1 MAYQSLYR
9 RYRSGTFN
17 ELVGQ
22 NHVVTALKNAVT
34 ENRVGHAYLFS
45 GPRGTGKTSTA
56 RILGK
61 ALNCTDLQEEGEP
74 CCSCESCISFTDG
87 TSYDLQEL
95 DAASNNGVEAVRDL
109 ISKVALGSP
118 GRTKIYILDE
128 VHMLTAGAENALLK
142 TLEEPPS
149 HVVFILATTEPHK
162 VAPTIRSR
170 TQHYE
175 FELLPGDELEKHIRW
190 VAEDADLNVSDE
202 MIEYVLRSGGGS
214 ARDTLSALEQVV
226 TAGGVPNDDD
236 ALGIIINGITKS
248 DPSLVVSGLSQ
259 AIRSGRD
266 PRIIGESL
274 IDRLRDGFLFAL
286 HAPTEHFSD
295 HQRERASSLA
305 EVIKL
310 ATLTRALETIGSALI
325 GMRQSSDPRIDLEV
339 ALIRLTH
346 PELSSEIGALV
357 ERIERLEAGNTIS
370 QPLVNQQ
377 ISKKD
382 TNNEEKKSSEN
393 QINETLPKDEVETE
407 ENKGDLPAG
416 TARIEESWIQAKKSL
431 KGLTKALFKELPISI
446 AEDGT
451 VYLTAPNETHKQ
463 KCDER
468 LAEASSLLTQQ
479 VGQKIDLIILVS
491 ERVTVEK
498 SKKPE
503 VVKKQEEEIEEIDLA
518 NLEALEDAPMDSG
531 DEISLISKSFP
542 GAKVVDQGSE

>member
-346 PELSSEIGALV
+346 PELSSEIGALI
-357 ERIERLEAGNTIS
+357 ERIERLEVGNTIP
-370 QPLVNQQ
+370 QPLENQQ
-377 ISKKD
+377 ISKKN
-382 TNNEEKKSSEN
+382 TNNEKNPPSGN
-393 QINETLPKDEVETE
+393 QINETLPKYEVETE
-407 ENKGDLPAG
+407 EKNGDLPAG

-479 VGQKIDLIILVS
+479 TGQKIDLMILVS

-503 VVKKQEEEIEEIDLA
+503 VAKKQEEEIDLA

>member
-503 VVKKQEEEIEEIDLA
+503 VVKKQEEEIDLA